1 MPAADV
7 AAADAH
13 PVATRTPFVWRR
25 LSRWLAQAALL
36 AAVLLGVHLWTTRD
50 AVSGAAPVFDVVLLD
65 GRRVTLS
72 DYRGRPLLVHFWA
85 TWCPACRLE
94 QGAVDGLARDHQVLT
109 VAMQSG
115 GAVEL
120 AAYLAE
126 QGIDFPVHVDEHGD
140 MAARWG
146 VTGLPTS
153 FVIDGRGQIR
163 HVTAG
168 LTTRL
173 GLRLRL
179 WLARG

>member
-1 MPAADV
+1 MPAAELT
-7 AAADAH
+7 AADVPA
-13 PVATRTPFVWRR
+13 VGTTRPSVWRR

-50 AVSGAAPVFDVVLLD
+50 AVSGAAPAFEAELLD
-65 GRRVTLS
+65 GRRFSLA
-72 DYRGRPLLVHFWA
+72 DYRGAPLLVHFWA
-85 TWCPACRLE
+85 TWCPACRFE
-94 QGAVDGLARDHQVLT
+94 QGTVESIARDHQVLT

-115 GAVEL
+115 SAAEL
-120 AAYLAE
+120 AKYLAE
-126 QGIDFPVHVDEHGD
+126 QDVDFPVHVDEEGE

-153 FVIDGRGQIR
+153 FVIDGRGRIR

-168 LTTRL
+168 FTTGL

-179 WLARG
+179 WLARD

>member
-7 AAADAH
+7 AAADAD

-25 LSRWLAQAALL
+25 LSRWLGQAALL

>member
-1 MPAADV
+1 MPAD
-7 AAADAH
+7 
-13 PVATRTPFVWRR
+13 FVTTDSLRLARR
-25 LSRWLAQAALL
+25 LPRWLAHAVLV

-50 AVSGAAPVFDVVLLD
+50 AVRGPAPDFAVRLLD
-65 GRRVTLS
+65 GRPVSLA
-72 DYRGRPLLVHFWA
+72 DYRGKPLLVHFWA

-94 QGAVDGLARDHQVLT
+94 QGAVDALADKHQVLT

-115 GAVEL
+115 DAAAL
-120 AAYLAE
+120 SAYLE
-126 QGIDFPVHVDEHGD
+126 GQGVSFPVHVDEQGEL
-140 MAARWG
+140 AARWG

-153 FVIDGRGQIR
+153 FVIDGAGQIR

-168 LTTRL
+168 FTTGL

>member
-25 LSRWLAQAALL
+25 LPRWLAQAALL

-50 AVSGAAPVFDVVLLD
+50 AVSGAAPVFDVALLD

-72 DYRGRPLLVHFWA
+72 DYRGQPLLVHFWA
-85 TWCPACRLE
+85 TWCPACRFE
-94 QGAVDGLARDHQVLT
+94 QGTVESIARDHQVLT

-115 GAVEL
+115 GA
-120 AAYLAE
+120 AAVAEYLAE
-126 QGIDFPVHVDEHGD
+126 QGIDFPAHVDEHGE
-140 MAARWG
+140 MATRWG

-168 LTTRL
+168 LTTGL

>member
-13 PVATRTPFVWRR
+13 TVATRTPFVRRR
-25 LSRWLAQAALL
+25 LSRWLAQAGLL

-72 DYRGRPLLVHFWA
+72 DYRGQPLLVHFWA
-85 TWCPACRLE
+85 TWCPACRFE
-94 QGAVDGLARDHQVLT
+94 QGTVESIARDHQVLT

-115 GAVEL
+115 GAAEV

-126 QGIDFPVHVDEHGD
+126 QGVGFPVQVDEHGE
-140 MAARWG
+140 MATRWG

-168 LTTRL
+168 LTTGL